1 MPAGL
6 TSNQRSVLGAL
17 RARGT
22 CRTAYELLD
31 ELRGSGFAAATSVYR
46 ALDAL
51 TAQGLVHRVES
62 LNAFVACR
70 HDPHATAPVLAIC
83 RDCGHV
89 DELDPIGLTDLVD
102 RWCDT
107 ARFRPERVTIE
118 IIGRCEPCGTESSGP
133 AVPVP

>member
-6 TSNQRSVLGAL
+6 TSNQRSVLDAL
-17 RARGT
+17 RASGT
-22 CRTAYELLD
+22 CRTAYELLE

-83 RDCGHV
+83 RECGHV
-89 DELDPIGLTDLVD
+89 DEVEPVGLGGLVD

-118 IIGRCEPCGTESSGP
+118 IIGRCGPCSAEITAP
-133 AVPVP
+133 